1 MKMKKLTA
9 LLLALVMV
17 LGLAACGGNND
28 SGKDNQTAE
37 PPAQT
42 DNTPSEPAK
51 DPEPAPA
58 EPAGPEPITLRIG
71 YMPNYASLW
80 GVLSAIEQGC
90 FEEEGITIELTEF
103 PDGPSEI
110 AAMEGGSI
118 DLAYI
123 GKGAHRLC
131 ILGSAVIFA
140 PSSVHTVDK
149 VVCMPDSG
157 IQSVA
162 DLKGK
167 TVAFNSGSSSESTF
181 NNALTVGGLTRDDV
195 TGMDLSIDNIV
206 PAAVSG
212 SIDAAVCWNPYSG
225 QILQQVEGS
234 YEIEFADGSTNISS
248 WICLPK
254 YAEENH
260 DTLVRFTRALFK
272 GMDWGSKEENYE
284 TVAQYCADRTKTGLD
299 ANLLQVGDAHWFNL
313 DDLKSGVSDGTIKG
327 YYEGMQNDMVKG
339 ENIKPEEAKE
349 DVGDFVLFDVM
360 EDALK

>member
-1 MKMKKLTA
+1 VAIQAKSQNEKEEHEMKKLTS

-17 LGLAACGGNND
+17 MSLAACGNSAG
-28 SGKDNQTAE
+28 QTSKA
-37 PPAQT
+37 
-42 DNTPSEPAK
+42 
-51 DPEPAPA
+51 
-58 EPAGPEPITLRIG
+58 PEPITLRIG

-80 GVLSAIEQGC
+80 GVLSADKQG
-90 FEEEGITIELTEF
+90 FFAEEGITIELTEF
-103 PDGPSEI
+103 ADGPSEI

-149 VVCMPDSG
+149 IVCMPDSG
-157 IQSVA
+157 IETVA

-167 TVAFNSGSSSESTF
+167 TIAYNAGSSSESTF
-181 NNALTVGGLTRDDV
+181 NNALTVGGLTAEDV
-195 TGMDLSIDNIV
+195 TAMNLSIDNIV
-206 PAAVSG
+206 PAAVSNT
-212 SIDAAVCWNPYSG
+212 IDAAVCWNPYSG

-260 DTLVRFTRALFK
+260 DILVRFSRALYK

-284 TVAQYCADRTKTGLD
+284 TVAQYCADRTKTSLD
-299 ANLLQVGDAHWFNL
+299 SNLMQVGDAHWFNIA
-313 DDLKSGVSDGTIKG
+313 DLKAGISDDTIKG

-360 EDALK
+360 EEALK

>member
-1 MKMKKLTA
+1 MKKFTA
-9 LLLALVMV
+9 LLLALVMMMS
-17 LGLAACGGNND
+17 LMACGGD
-28 SGKDNQTAE
+28 KPTESK
-37 PPAQT
+37 
-42 DNTPSEPAK
+42 
-51 DPEPAPA
+51 APA
-58 EPAGPEPITLRIG
+58 ESKEVTQSQAPAESKEPEDNKPEPITLRIG

-80 GVLSAIEQGC
+80 GVLSAMEQGC

-103 PDGPSEI
+103 GDGPSEI
-110 AAMEGGSI
+110 SAMEGGSI

-131 ILGSAVIFA
+131 ILGNAVIFA

-157 IQSVA
+157 IKTVE

-167 TVAFNSGSSSESTF
+167 TIAYNAGSSSESTF
-181 NNALTVGGLTRDDV
+181 NNALKVAGLTTDDV
-195 TGMDLSIDNIV
+195 TAMSLSIDNIV

-212 SIDAAVCWNPYSG
+212 DIDAAVCWNPYSG

-260 DTLVRFTRALFK
+260 DILVRFSRALYK
-272 GMDWGSKEENYE
+272 GMDWGSKEENYD
-284 TVAQYCADRTKTGLD
+284 TVAQYCADRTKTSLES
-299 ANLLQVGDAHWFNL
+299 NQLQLGDAHWFNVA
-313 DDLKSGVSDGTIKG
+313 DLTSGLKDGTIKK
-327 YYEGMQNDMVKG
+327 YYEGMQNDMVQN

-349 DVGDFVLFDVM
+349 DVSEFVLFDVM
-360 EDALK
+360 EEALK

>member
-1 MKMKKLTA
+1 MKVKKLTA
-9 LLLALVMV
+9 LLLAFVMV
-17 LGLAACGGNND
+17 LALAGCGGNNND
-28 SGKDNQTAE
+28 SKNNE
-37 PPAQT
+37 
-42 DNTPSEPAK
+42 N
-51 DPEPAPA
+51 
-58 EPAGPEPITLRIG
+58 ITLRIG

-90 FEEEGITIELTEF
+90 FAEEGITIELTEF

-131 ILGSAVIFA
+131 ITGSAVIFA

-157 IQSVA
+157 IQTVA

-167 TVAFNSGSSSESTF
+167 TIAFNAGSSSESTF
-181 NNALTVGGLTRDDV
+181 NNALEVGGLTRDDV
-195 TGMDLSIDNIV
+195 TAMDLGIDNIV

-234 YEIEFADGSTNISS
+234 SEIEFADGSTNISS

-254 YAEENH
+254 YAEDNH
-260 DTLVRFTRALFK
+260 DVLVRFTRALFK
-272 GMDWGSKEENYE
+272 GMDWGSQVDNYE
-284 TVAQYCADRTKTGLD
+284 TVAQYCATQTKTGVD
-299 ANLLQVGDAHWFNL
+299 AQLMQVGDAHWFSI
-313 DDLKSGVSDGTIKG
+313 DDLKTGVSDGTVMG
-327 YYEGMQNDMVKG
+327 YYEGMQNDMLKG
-339 ENIKPEEAKE
+339 GNIEASDAKE

-360 EDALK
+360 EEALK

>member
-1 MKMKKLTA
+1 MKKLTA
-9 LLLALVMV
+9 LLLALVMT
-17 LGLAACGGNND
+17 LALVACGGNND
-28 SGKDNQTAE
+28 SGKDNQTTE

-42 DNTPSEPAK
+42 DNTPTEPAK

-90 FEEEGITIELTEF
+90 FEEEGITVELTEF

-110 AAMEGGSI
+110 AAMEGNSI

-149 VVCMPDSG
+149 VVCMPNSG
-157 IQSVA
+157 IQSVE
-162 DLKGK
+162 DLAGK
-167 TVAFNSGSSSESTF
+167 TIAFNAGSSSESTF

-195 TGMDLSIDNIV
+195 TAMDLSIDNIV

-248 WICLPK
+248 WICLPS
-254 YAEENH
+254 YAEANH
-260 DTLVRFTRALFK
+260 DILVRFTRALFK
-272 GMDWGSKEENYE
+272 GMDWGSQVENYE
-284 TVAQYCADRTKTGLD
+284 TVAGYCAERTKSGLEPQ
-299 ANLLQVGDAHWFNL
+299 LMQVGDAHWFNIA
-313 DDLKSGVSDGTIKG
+313 DLTSGLSDGTIKG
-327 YYEGMQNDMVKG
+327 YYEGMQNDMVSG
-339 ENIKPEEAKE
+339 GNIEADQAKE

-360 EDALK
+360 EEALK

>member
-1 MKMKKLTA
+1 MKVKKLTA
-9 LLLALVMV
+9 LLLAFVMV
-17 LGLAACGGNND
+17 LALAGCGGNNND
-28 SGKDNQTAE
+28 SKNNE
-37 PPAQT
+37 
-42 DNTPSEPAK
+42 N
-51 DPEPAPA
+51 
-58 EPAGPEPITLRIG
+58 ITLRIG

-90 FEEEGITIELTEF
+90 FAEEGITVELTEF

-131 ILGSAVIFA
+131 ITGSATIFA

-167 TVAFNSGSSSESTF
+167 TVAFNAGSSSESTF
-181 NNALTVGGLTRDDV
+181 NNALEVGGLTRDDV
-195 TGMDLSIDNIV
+195 TAMDLSIDNIV

-260 DTLVRFTRALFK
+260 DTLVRFARALFK
-272 GMDWGSKEENYE
+272 GMDWGSQVDNYE
-284 TVAQYCADRTKTGLD
+284 AVAQYCATQTKTDVD
-299 ANLLQVGDAHWFNL
+299 AQLMQVGDAHWFNIA
-313 DDLKSGVSDGTIKG
+313 DLKSGVADGTVKG
-327 YYEGMQNDMVKG
+327 YYEGMQNDMLKG
-339 ENIKPEEAKE
+339 GNIEAGDAKE
-349 DVGDFVLFDVM
+349 DVGEFVLFDVM
-360 EDALK
+360 EEALK